1 MEDFLR
7 NDFTTHYALPVCTVA
22 NLTLVT
28 DEPYFE
34 IEDTKGEIALH
45 TTVGQGTA
53 RFSNLANLTMTIVNY
68 DKFVTSL
75 PSDFRLGKKR
85 CDIIVTCDADRYFV
99 LGEIK
104 NSHKIKR
111 RGAKAQEQLL
121 ESLTALVAV
130 PQISALI
137 HGKAIKRCCYFNKQ
151 SSSSP
156 APINAVA
163 AFNRLAGTV
172 SSGLKMTHSGIEGL
186 NFEYWEYLGGQT
198 LTLTR

>member
-34 IEDTKGEIALH
+34 IEDTAGEIALH
-45 TTVGQGTA
+45 TAVGQGTA
-53 RFSNLANLTMTIVNY
+53 RFSNLASLTMTIANY
-68 DKFVTSL
+68 DKFFTSL
-75 PSDFRLGKKR
+75 PNQFQRHKER
-85 CDIIVTCDADRYFV
+85 CDIIVTCGVDRYFV

-104 NSHKIKR
+104 DSTNIKHYR
-111 RGAKAQEQLL
+111 KKAKAQLL
-121 ESLTALVAV
+121 KSLTALVAV

-151 SSSSP
+151 PSSSP

-163 AFNRLAGTV
+163 AFNRLSTLV
-172 SSGLKMTHSGIEGL
+172 PDGLKMTHSEIENL
-186 NFEYWEYLGGQT
+186 NFEFWEYLGGQT